1 MTGKNSKSKKSK
13 SSAKKGGHEQA
24 ATHVTPQKENVPYST
39 PTEKSPQRTFQGDEN
54 GGLEQVGPS
63 LTSGNVEF
71 GFYGE
76 DPVEQ
81 GSSSRPVRLREPN
94 KTLDELEV
102 RVEKAGILENCKNGE
117 IVYKN

>member
-13 SSAKKGGHEQA
+13 SNAKKGGHQQA
-24 ATHVTPQKENVPYST
+24 ATHVTPQKENVPDSAS
-39 PTEKSPQRTFQGDEN
+39 TEKSPQRTFQGDGN

-76 DPVEQ
+76 DPVGQ
-81 GSSSRPVRLREPN
+81 GSSSRPVR
-94 KTLDELEV
+94 
-102 RVEKAGILENCKNGE
+102 
-117 IVYKN
+117 